1 MPIIRKR
8 KASARFKKSPAKS
21 AKKAVLPEKP
31 VVVPE
36 VIPQI
41 PPAQLEVGP
50 VIVMPV
56 APAVIPI
63 AAPAIPP
70 IGFEDRKKLLRDLE
84 KARKS
89 KVLLY
94 VTGDRPGWQ
103 TQISPDVIDMLS
115 DHLDAVGVTKK
126 ISLVLYTPGGNTL
139 AAWNMVNLL
148 RLFCDDLEVILPAK
162 GLSAGTLMSLGANR
176 IVMTKQA
183 TLGPIDPSI
192 MGPLNPIIPGTPNA
206 RAPVS
211 VEAIRG
217 YLDWACKELDIKE
230 GQNLTQIFTFLSQQ
244 VHPLVLGQIY
254 RSRTQ
259 IQYLAQR
266 LLAHQVSEEKK
277 VKSIISFLC
286 SDSGSH
292 DYTINRREARDMG
305 LTVEVPSPELYDLI
319 RKIHL
324 SFRTELQLVE
334 PYDPSALVG
343 QGAQTS
349 YHFRRCLIESIAG
362 GSHAFVSEGT
372 LTKVLIQGQGMAP
385 QSQVTDS
392 RTFEGWKKL
401 A

>member
-1 MPIIRKR
+1 VATKTKR
-8 KASARFKKSPAKS
+8 APSARAGKSRAGAPKKASNPKPEEPAAMLQS
-21 AKKAVLPEKP
+21 IPEGQP
-31 VVVPE
+31 V
-36 VIPQI
+36 
-41 PPAQLEVGP
+41 QLEVGP
-50 VIVMPV
+50 VIAVPRPPV
-56 APAVIPI
+56 TIQISAPAVP
-63 AAPAIPP
+63 PA
-70 IGFEDRKKLLRDLE
+70 GFEDRKKLLRDLE

-115 DHLDAVGVTKK
+115 DHLDAIGVTKK

-139 AAWNMVNLL
+139 AAWNIVNLL

-192 MGPLNPIIPGTPNA
+192 MGPLNPIIPGTPNS
-206 RAPVS
+206 RASVS

-292 DYTINRREARDMG
+292 DYTINRREAR
-305 LTVEVPSPELYDLI
+305 
-319 RKIHL
+319 
-324 SFRTELQLVE
+324 
-334 PYDPSALVG
+334 A
-343 QGAQTS
+343 GAS
-349 YHFRRCLIESIAG
+349 GRRQ
-362 GSHAFVSEGT
+362 F
-372 LTKVLIQGQGMAP
+372 P
-385 QSQVTDS
+385 
-392 RTFEGWKKL
+392 
-401 A
+401 